1 MAFLFKPRKEQKGS
15 GWLQIDVRK
24 PFFTNADTLSHLL
37 FSVNIDIVDTHITNL
52 GIRFRLAHACPPCA
66 GCAVAGVGAGLGCPW
81 GGCDAGTAGAST
93 ACCAC
98 NFASLIASSASL
110 SANSSSGSY
119 PISRCSVVALT
130 PSCFMASAYLSL
142 AKS

>member
-15 GWLQIDVRK
+15 GWLQIDFRK

-52 GIRFRLAHACPPCA
+52 GIRFRLAHDCPPCA
-66 GCAVAGVGAGLGCPW
+66 GCAVAGVGAGFGSPW
-81 GGCDAGTAGAST
+81 GVCDAGSTGART

-98 NFASLIASSASL
+98 NFSSLIPSL
-110 SANSSSGSY
+110 
-119 PISRCSVVALT
+119 
-130 PSCFMASAYLSL
+130 
-142 AKS
+142 